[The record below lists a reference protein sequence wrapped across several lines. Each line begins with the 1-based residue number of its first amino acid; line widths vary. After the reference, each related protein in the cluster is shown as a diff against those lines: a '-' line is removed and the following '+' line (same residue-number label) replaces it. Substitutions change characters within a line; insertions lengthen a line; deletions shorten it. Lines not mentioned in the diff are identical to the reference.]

1 MFVGHLAFV
10 QRSEAG
16 MSNVEMRPMGA
27 TASRP
32 PPGQGTVLSS
42 PWGNVSLA
50 GYQHRKGHAK
60 PGAGSGAPVGQSALH
75 VPDLSLVDSGE
86 WHKDLARA
94 HYVVVVEADNKEWL
108 EE

>member
-1 MFVGHLAFV
+1 
-10 QRSEAG
+10 
-16 MSNVEMRPMGA
+16 MGA

-32 PPGQGTVLSS
+32 PPGQGTILSS

-60 PGAGSGAPVGQSALH
+60 PAGNHRAAGGQSALH

-94 HYVVVVEADNKEWL
+94 HYVVVVTAENKEWL